1 MSSHQFSATGK
12 NLKHESIS
20 CLKKVL
26 AIFSIIGLFISAIAI
41 AGSLSALIHFFWQI
55 ASNTLTFGNSVN
67 AGFTVSYV
75 AAAVS
80 AWAVCVVF
88 TVFDTNRMG
97 DFVVSKAGQKLLW
110 LSVTSNAIAVLGFVS
125 TFNALP
131 ESGIQSYQ
139 DWLLVIG
146 VLISLPLCFSNF
158 VALSGL
164 KVKSENA

>member
-1 MSSHQFSATGK
+1 MFSHQFSATGK
-12 NLKHESIS
+12 NLKQESIS

-80 AWAVCVVF
+80 AWAVCVVY
-88 TVFDTNRMG
+88 TVFDNGRG
-97 DFVVSKAGQKLLW
+97 DLEVSKAGQKLLW
-110 LSVTSNAIAVLGFVS
+110 FSVTSNAIAVLGFVS

-139 DWLLVIG
+139 EWLLVIG

-158 VALSGL
+158 LALSGL